1 LHLAILHS
9 HPSKIFSRQQPFFLP
24 RTAASAQGA
33 SLSMAS
39 PPLPRASS
47 SVRGGQQPRRSA
59 SLPCC
64 RSPYRDGEQPCAPC
78 RQAEP
83 PAERAPCPSPGR
95 VPCSTAS
102 RKPAPL
108 CISFSHGARR
118 SCSKASPHG
127 ALPPRLNGVAEQ
139 QPLLSVSCACAG
151 AETPWPPSSIPPSSS
166 SLHGAISPSRRPH
179 SSLRSAPFLLPLAGA
194 QKFQQRA
201 AHVLLSMACSKRGA
215 QLHLSPWLRAPFPS
229 CSAPPPMETSSLI
242 SSPQPMPFFFHLRQQ
257 AANSISPWPR
267 AFPCCDCLPRTA
279 RSSLPVAMV
288 CNKKSR
294 ATCSMFCAAAPMSPR
309 GSLFCVAQ

>member
-1 LHLAILHS
+1 MHS

-108 CISFSHGARR
+108 CSSFSHGARR

-166 SLHGAISPSRRPH
+166 SLQWTASLPCAVVPSSLCLLLPWARAPLFPPGRARPREPFRSGHGAGPFSG
-179 SSLRSAPFLLPLAGA
+179 SS
-194 QKFQQRA
+194 
-201 AHVLLSMACSKRGA
+201 
-215 QLHLSPWLRAPFPS
+215 
-229 CSAPPPMETSSLI
+229 SS
-242 SSPQPMPFFFHLRQQ
+242 
-257 AANSISPWPR
+257 W
-267 AFPCCDCLPRTA
+267 
-279 RSSLPVAMV
+279 
-288 CNKKSR
+288 
-294 ATCSMFCAAAPMSPR
+294 
-309 GSLFCVAQ
+309 

>member
-1 LHLAILHS
+1 MPLAILHS

-108 CISFSHGARR
+108 CNSFSHGARR
-118 SCSKASPHG
+118 PCSKA
-127 ALPPRLNGVAEQ
+127 
-139 QPLLSVSCACAG
+139 
-151 AETPWPPSSIPPSSS
+151 PSSS
-166 SLHGAISPSRRPH
+166 SSAQRPPLLHGVQSREQFPWP
-179 SSLRSAPFLLPLAGA
+179 SSLGA
-194 QKFQQRA
+194 R
-201 AHVLLSMACSKRGA
+201 R
-215 QLHLSPWLRAPFPS
+215 RS
-229 CSAPPPMETSSLI
+229 CSPLG
-242 SSPQPMPFFFHLRQQ
+242 RQQ
-257 AANSISPWPR
+257 PPHGR
-267 AFPCCDCLPRTA
+267 CPCCR
-279 RSSLPVAMV
+279 R
-288 CNKKSR
+288 
-294 ATCSMFCAAAPMSPR
+294 AAAPSHGVSSR
-309 GSLFCVAQ
+309 EH